1 MRTVEAETALLQDM
15 DTIAYQLLRMNDLL
29 AAYLTYVGKTAG
41 AAEAMVGTNDND
53 GIVAAYGVIRDARK
67 ELLEAVK
74 P

>member
-1 MRTVEAETALLQDM
+1 MSHDSSTAQ
-15 DTIAYQLLRMNDLL
+15 IADELHTLNGLL

-53 GIVAAYGVIRDARK
+53 GIVAAYEVIRNARK